1 MTCANKIRV
10 KFIILVALLL
20 MNTSVVSSNISLN
33 EKHFLVDINLGY
45 NKSAETN
52 ACPELTLMLK
62 AQDIDND

>member
-1 MTCANKIRV
+1 MKCANKTRV

-33 EKHFLVDINLGY
+33 EKHVLVDINLGY

-52 ACPELTLMLK
+52 ICPELTLMLK
-62 AQDIDND
+62 TQDIDND